1 MLLAMGVSK
10 LAIEELK
17 GELLD
22 RDLSILFKIKID
34 LVIRLS
40 DYLRM
45 VSLRM
50 QVINTQSCSKRHL
63 QHCTG

>member
-1 MLLAMGVSK
+1 MLLVMGVSK

-17 GELLD
+17 GELLN

-50 QVINTQSCSKRHL
+50 QVTNTQSCSKRHL